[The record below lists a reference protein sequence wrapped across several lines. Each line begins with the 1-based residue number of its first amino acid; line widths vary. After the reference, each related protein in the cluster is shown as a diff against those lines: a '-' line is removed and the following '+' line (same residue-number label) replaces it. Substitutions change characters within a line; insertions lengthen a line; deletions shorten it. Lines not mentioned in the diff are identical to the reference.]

1 MRMGGCGVTGAGAV
15 PPGPEA
21 GLEEADHVTVSA
33 GGQEFA
39 VPIERVQEVFPA
51 GDLTRVPRAPPE
63 VAGLL
68 NLRGRVVTALHLR
81 HLLGL
86 PARPPE
92 GPALA
97 LGFEHGG
104 ESYGLLVDA
113 VGEVV
118 RLPESDL
125 APNPTHLAGGLKHRS
140 RGVHR
145 RPEGLLVVLDV
156 DALLS
161 AEGHPPPQEA
171 RQP

>member
-1 MRMGGCGVTGAGAV
+1 MTRAGALS
-15 PPGPEA
+15 PGPQA
-21 GLEEADHVTVSA
+21 SDGSDHVTVSA

-39 VPIERVQEVFPA
+39 IPIERVHEVFVA
-51 GDLTRVPRAPPE
+51 GDLTQVPAAPRE

-86 PARPPE
+86 PTQPPE
-92 GPALA
+92 QPAMA

-104 ESYGLLVDA
+104 EPYGVLVDA

-118 RLPESDL
+118 RLPEGDL
-125 APNPTHLAGGLKHRS
+125 APNPTHLADELKHRS

-161 AEGHPPPQEA
+161 SEGHPPRQED